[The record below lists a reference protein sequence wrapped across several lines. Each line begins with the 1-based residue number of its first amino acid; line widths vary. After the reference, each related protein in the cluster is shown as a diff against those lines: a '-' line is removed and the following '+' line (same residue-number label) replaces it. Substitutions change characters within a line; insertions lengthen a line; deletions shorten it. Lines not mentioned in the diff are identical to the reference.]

1 MKAFPM
7 HTAETLIEI
16 WRADFLECQHRGH
29 AVVSDSEGNIIAS
42 WGNPDQVILPR
53 SSSKMLQALTLVET
67 GAAAAFGLGTEQ
79 LALACAS
86 HRSAAMHTDRVQAW
100 LDNLGLADED
110 FRCGAHQPKEAAA
123 RHALRDSGQSP
134 CQYHN
139 NCSGKHSGFLTVNKH
154 IGGHSEYV
162 EIDHPLQKAV
172 KEAFEEMTGLET
184 PGYGIDGCNAPN
196 FATTVTGLARAM
208 ARMANPV
215 GLGAARESAART
227 LVSAMCEHPL
237 LVAGEGR
244 ACSELMAAMDGKVAI
259 KTGAEG
265 VYVAIL
271 PEQGLGVALKIED
284 GATRASEAAIASI
297 LVRLGVLPPDHPS
310 AKKRINPHILNC
322 RSVDTGF
329 IRPADSFYRG
339 GAHLI

>member
-1 MKAFPM
+1 MQ
-7 HTAETLIEI
+7 TAETLIEI

-29 AVVSDSEGNIIAS
+29 AVVSDNAGNIIAS

-53 SSSKMLQALTLVET
+53 SSSKMLQALPLIET
-67 GAAAAFGLGTEQ
+67 GAAKAFGLGSKH
-79 LALACAS
+79 LALSCAS
-86 HRSAAMHTDRVQAW
+86 HSGAEIHTDHVKIW
-100 LDNLGLADED
+100 LDDLGLADED
-110 FRCGAHQPKEAAA
+110 FRCGAHQPKDDAA
-123 RHALRDSGQSP
+123 RHTLRDNDQSP

-139 NCSGKHSGFLTVNKH
+139 NCSGKHTGFLTVNKH

-162 EIDHPLQKAV
+162 EVDHPLQKAI
-172 KEAFEEMTGLET
+172 KEAFVEMTGVEA

-215 GLGAARESAART
+215 GLGAAREAAARD
-227 LVSAMCEHPL
+227 LVSAMREHPL

-265 VYVAIL
+265 VFIAIL

-284 GATRASEAAIASI
+284 GATRASEAAMSAI
-297 LVRLGVLPPDHPS
+297 LVRLGVLSPDHPMT
-310 AKKRINPHILNC
+310 KKRMNPQILNC
-322 RSVDTGF
+322 LKVDTGF
-329 IRPADSFYRG
+329 LRPADSFYRG
-339 GAHLI
+339 GAQLI

>member
-1 MKAFPM
+1 MPAS
-7 HTAETLIEI
+7 ERLIEV
-16 WRADFLECQHRGH
+16 WRADFLESQHRGH
-29 AVVSDSEGNIIAS
+29 AVVSDNAGNIIAS
-42 WGNPDQVILPR
+42 WGDPDQVILPR
-53 SSSKMLQALTLVET
+53 SSSKMLQALPLIES
-67 GAAAAFGLGTEQ
+67 GAAAAYGLGSEH
-79 LALACAS
+79 LALSCAS
-86 HRSAAMHTDRVQAW
+86 HIGAAMHTDRVETW
-100 LDNLGLADED
+100 VGNLELSEED
-110 FRCGAHQPKEAAA
+110 FRCGAHQPKDSVA
-123 RHALRDSGQSP
+123 RHALRDEGQSP
-134 CQYHN
+134 CQFHN

-215 GLGAARESAART
+215 GLGSARENAARA
-227 LVSAMCEHPL
+227 LVSAMCKHPL
-237 LVAGEGR
+237 LVAGEGS
-244 ACSELMAAMDGKVAI
+244 ACSELMAAVDGKVAI

-284 GATRASEAAIASI
+284 GTTRASEAAIASI
-297 LVRLGVLPPDHPS
+297 LVRIGVLSPDHPMT
-310 AKKRINPHILNC
+310 KKRINPHILNC
-322 RSVDTGF
+322 LEVDTGF
-329 IRPADSFYRG
+329 IRPAESFYRG
-339 GAHLI
+339 GAQLI